1 MLLSHAKRNIFKLA
15 AFLFLWLITE
25 KSNEQLGPST
35 GKDAKQKAVN
45 LTSFTSLYSHLTS
58 LYSGINSVFV
68 CPTLEWNEALAPV
81 RTSRLY
87 GLP

>member
-45 LTSFTSLYSHLTS
+45 LTSFTLTS

-68 CPTLEWNEALAPV
+68 CPTLEWNKALAPV